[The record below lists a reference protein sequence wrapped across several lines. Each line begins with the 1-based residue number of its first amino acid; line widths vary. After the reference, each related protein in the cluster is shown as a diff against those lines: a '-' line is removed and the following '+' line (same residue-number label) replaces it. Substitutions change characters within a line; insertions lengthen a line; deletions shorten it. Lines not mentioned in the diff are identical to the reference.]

1 MQKFPRLL
9 QVIVLLLMAG
19 VSALVPRIT
28 SSADS
33 RKQHAAT
40 FRKTVRPFLSDNCVF
55 CHNKTLKMADLQLDA
70 IRTPRAAL
78 KRGEVWE
85 KVREKLLRGEMPPEG
100 RPRPDPETVNA
111 IVEWIESSP
120 NRLPRARR
128 PDPGRVTA
136 RRLNRAEYNNT
147 VRDLAGVDLRPADD
161 FPADDAG
168 YGFDNIGDV
177 LSLPPVL
184 MEKYMAAA
192 DKIAQAAI
200 VTPLRIKPTLEKF
213 LAPREVNGQV
223 TVNTDGSFD
232 VKHRFPVEAEYEI
245 QIGVVDRRY
254 RKAEQS
260 SSVPVPSPA
269 QMVASL
275 DGRQVKTFY
284 VAADKYEQ
292 PNYHLQLQV
301 SAGQHRLSAYFLSDE
316 EAYRLSAYFLSDV
329 KEGGQEAE
337 RKLFVDNFV
346 ILGPRNVKPTVL
358 TDSHKR
364 IMICGEAEGS
374 YQPECAR
381 EILSNLAQ
389 RAYRRPL
396 RDGEVNS
403 LLGLVKLADK
413 EGDTFAQGIQLAL
426 KAILVSPHFLFRIEQ
441 DPDLDNPDARHEIRQ
456 HELAT
461 RLSYFLW
468 SSMPDEELFQAAEE
482 GTLRDPRKLESQ
494 IRRMLEDP
502 KSYALVE
509 NFAGQWLQLRNLE
522 SISPDPDRF
531 PEFDEE
537 LRTAM
542 RRETELLF
550 EAIMHEDRSI
560 VDFLDARFTFLNERL
575 ARHYGIEG
583 VKGDEFRRIALEDER
598 RGGVLTQASVLTV
611 SSYPTRTSPVIRGK
625 WLLEN
630 ILGAPPPDPPPG
642 APPLDEAKVGLN
654 GTLRE
659 QLEQHRANPT
669 CAVCHAKIDPLGFAL
684 ENYDAIG
691 AWRTHYGKFPIDAS
705 GTLPGGRSFSG
716 PSELRAILTAKKR
729 DFARCLTEKML
740 TYALGRGLEG
750 YDKPTVEAIVRRLE
764 ADEFRFSR
772 LVAEIA
778 NSMPFR
784 MRRGERGTQ

>member
-1 MQKFPRLL
+1 MKGLQGLL
-9 QVIVLLLMAG
+9 QAGVMILMAG
-19 VSALVPRIT
+19 VLALVPQSM
-28 SSADS
+28 SSDDS
-33 RKQHAAT
+33 RKEHSAA
-40 FRKTVRPFLSDNCVF
+40 FRKTVRPFLTDNCVF
-55 CHNKTLKMADLQLDA
+55 CHNKTLNTAGLQLDSF
-70 IRTPRAAL
+70 RTPRAAL
-78 KRGEVWE
+78 KGGEIWE
-85 KVREKLLRGEMPPEG
+85 KVLGKLLRGEMPPEG
-100 RPRPDPETVNA
+100 RPRPDPETVKA
-111 IVEWIESSP
+111 VLEWIESRP
-120 NRLPRARR
+120 NRPSRSQR

-147 VRDLAGVDLRPADD
+147 VRDLVGVDLRPADD

-168 YGFDNIGDV
+168 YGFDNMGDV

-192 DKIAQAAI
+192 DQIARAAI
-200 VTPLRIKPTLEKF
+200 VTPLRVKPTLEKF
-213 LAPREVNGQV
+213 LAPREADGRIPV
-223 TVNTDGSFD
+223 TADGSFE
-232 VKHRFPVEAEYEI
+232 VKHKFPVEAEYEI
-245 QIGVVDRRY
+245 QIRVVDRRY
-254 RKAEQS
+254 RPKKDEL
-260 SSVPVPSPA
+260 PPPLPPPA
-269 QMVASL
+269 RMAASL
-275 DGRQVKTFY
+275 DGRQVKTFD
-284 VAADKYEQ
+284 VEADKYERGT
-292 PNYHLQLQV
+292 YDFQLEVPAGEHRV
-301 SAGQHRLSAYFLSDE
+301 SAEFLSQG
-316 EAYRLSAYFLSDV
+316 L
-329 KEGGQEAE
+329 EGIPQIDDPKDPYKGE

-346 ILGPRNVKPTVL
+346 ILGPRNVKPPIL
-358 TDSHKR
+358 TESHKR
-364 IMICGEAEGS
+364 IMVCGEAEGS

-381 EILSNLAQ
+381 EILSKLAR

-396 RDGEVNS
+396 RDGEVES

-413 EGDTFAQGIQLAL
+413 EGDTFTQGIQLAL
-426 KAILVSPHFLFRIEQ
+426 EAILVSPKFLFRIEQ
-441 DPDLDNPDARHEIRQ
+441 DPDPNNPDAHHEIHQ

-468 SSMPDEELFQAAEE
+468 SSMPDEALFHAAEE
-482 GTLRDPRKLESQ
+482 RKLDGPKELTSQ
-494 IRRMLEDP
+494 IRRMLRDP

-522 SISPDPDRF
+522 SASPDPDRF

-542 RRETELLF
+542 RRETELFF
-550 EAIMHEDRSI
+550 ETIMREDRSI

-583 VKGDEFRRIALEDER
+583 VKGDEFRRIPLEDER
-598 RGGVLTQASVLTV
+598 RGGVLTQASILTV
-611 SSYPTRTSPVIRGK
+611 SSYSTRTSPVIRGK

-630 ILGAPPPDPPPG
+630 ILGAPPPDPLPG
-642 APPLDEAKVGLN
+642 VPPLDEAKVGLN

-659 QLEQHRANPT
+659 QMEQHRSNPT
-669 CAVCHAKIDPLGFAL
+669 CAVCHAKIDPLGFGL

-691 AWRTHYGKFPIDAS
+691 AWRTHYGEFPIDAS
-705 GTLPGGRSFSG
+705 GTLPGGKSFSG
-716 PSELRAILTAKKR
+716 PSELRAILTEKKR

-772 LVAEIA
+772 LVVEIA

-784 MRRGERGTQ
+784 MRRGEGGTQ

>member
-1 MQKFPRLL
+1 
-9 QVIVLLLMAG
+9 
-19 VSALVPRIT
+19 
-28 SSADS
+28 
-33 RKQHAAT
+33 
-40 FRKTVRPFLSDNCVF
+40 
-55 CHNKTLKMADLQLDA
+55 
-70 IRTPRAAL
+70 
-78 KRGEVWE
+78 
-85 KVREKLLRGEMPPEG
+85 
-100 RPRPDPETVNA
+100 
-111 IVEWIESSP
+111 
-120 NRLPRARR
+120 
-128 PDPGRVTA
+128 
-136 RRLNRAEYNNT
+136 
-147 VRDLAGVDLRPADD
+147 
-161 FPADDAG
+161 
-168 YGFDNIGDV
+168 
-177 LSLPPVL
+177 
-184 MEKYMAAA
+184 MAAA
-192 DKIAQAAI
+192 DKIARAAI
-200 VTPLRIKPTLEKF
+200 ITPLRVKPTLEKF
-213 LAPREVNGQV
+213 LAPREADGRIPV
-223 TVNTDGSFD
+223 TADGSFE
-232 VKHRFPVEAEYEI
+232 VGHRFPVEAEYEI
-245 QIGVVDRRY
+245 RIRVVDRRY
-254 RKAEQS
+254 RPKKDQ
-260 SSVPVPSPA
+260 PLPPLPPPA
-269 QMVASL
+269 RLAASL
-275 DGRQVKTFY
+275 DGQQVKTFD

-292 PNYHLQLQV
+292 GTHDFRLEVP
-301 SAGQHRLSAYFLSDE
+301 AGEHRLSAEFLSQ
-316 EAYRLSAYFLSDV
+316 RL
-329 KEGGQEAE
+329 EGIPRIEDPKDPYKGE
-337 RKLFVDNFV
+337 RKLFVDNFI
-346 ILGPRNVKPTVL
+346 ILGPRNVKPPVL
-358 TDSHKR
+358 TESHKR

-381 EILSNLAQ
+381 EILSKLAR

-396 RDGEVNS
+396 RDGEVDS

-426 KAILVSPHFLFRIEQ
+426 KAILVSPHFLFRIER

-509 NFAGQWLQLRNLE
+509 NFAGQWSQLRNLE

-542 RRETELLF
+542 RRETELFF
-550 EAIMHEDRSI
+550 ESIMREDRSI

-630 ILGAPPPDPPPG
+630 IFGAPPPDPPPG
-642 APPLDEAKVGLN
+642 GPPLDEAKVGLN

-669 CAVCHAKIDPLGFAL
+669 CAVCHAKIDPLGFGF

-705 GTLPGGRSFSG
+705 GTLPGGESFSG

-772 LVAEIA
+772 LVVEIA

>member
-1 MQKFPRLL
+1 M
-9 QVIVLLLMAG
+9 
-19 VSALVPRIT
+19 PRIM

-33 RKQHAAT
+33 RKQHAET
-40 FRKTVRPFLSDNCVF
+40 FRKTVRPFLNDNCVF
-55 CHNKTLKMADLQLDA
+55 CHNKTLKTADLQLDA
-70 IRTPRAAL
+70 IRTPKAAL
-78 KRGEVWE
+78 KGGEIWE

-100 RPRPDPETVNA
+100 RPRPDPETVTA
-111 IVEWIESSP
+111 VLEWIESSP
-120 NRLPRARR
+120 NRPSRDPR

-192 DKIAQAAI
+192 DKIARAAI
-200 VTPLRIKPTLEKF
+200 VTPLRVKPTLEKF
-213 LAPREVNGQV
+213 LAPRESGGRVGV
-223 TVNTDGSFD
+223 TADGSFE
-232 VKHRFPVEAEYEI
+232 VMHRFPVEAKYEI
-245 QIGVVDRRY
+245 RIRVVDRRY
-254 RKAEQS
+254 RPKKDE
-260 SSVPVPSPA
+260 PPPPLPPPA
-269 QMVASL
+269 RMAASL
-275 DGRQVKTFY
+275 DGQQVKTFD

-292 PNYHLQLQV
+292 GTYDFRLEVP
-301 SAGQHRLSAYFLSDE
+301 AGEHRLSAEFLSQG
-316 EAYRLSAYFLSDV
+316 L
-329 KEGGQEAE
+329 EGMPRIEDTKDPYKGE

-346 ILGPRNVKPTVL
+346 ILGPRNVKPPVL

-396 RDGEVNS
+396 RDGEVDS

-426 KAILVSPHFLFRIEQ
+426 KAILVSPHFLFRIER
-441 DPDLDNPDARHEIRQ
+441 DPDLDNPDARHEIHP

-482 GTLRDPRKLESQ
+482 GTLRDPRKLGSQ

-502 KSYALVE
+502 KSIALVE

-522 SISPDPDRF
+522 SASPDPDRF

-542 RRETELLF
+542 RRETELFF
-550 EAIMHEDRSI
+550 ESIMREDRSI
-560 VDFLDARFTFLNERL
+560 VDFLNARFTFLNERL

-583 VKGDEFRRIALEDER
+583 VIGDEFRRIALEDER

-630 ILGAPPPDPPPG
+630 ILGAPPPDPPPR

-669 CAVCHAKIDPLGFAL
+669 CAVCHARIDPLGFAL

-705 GTLPGGRSFSG
+705 GTLPGGKSFSG
-716 PSELRAILTAKKR
+716 PGELRAILTAKKR

-740 TYALGRGLEG
+740 IYALGRGLEG

-764 ADEFRFSR
+764 SDEFRFSR
-772 LVAEIA
+772 LVVEIA

-784 MRRGERGTQ
+784 MRRGEGWTQ

>member
-1 MQKFPRLL
+1 MQRFPHLL
-9 QVIVLLLMAG
+9 QVLVLLLLAG
-19 VSALVPRIT
+19 VSALVPRFM

-40 FRKTVRPFLSDNCVF
+40 FRKTVRPFLNDNCVF
-55 CHNKTLKMADLQLDA
+55 CHNKTLKTAGLQLDSF
-70 IRTPRAAL
+70 RTPRAAL
-78 KRGEVWE
+78 KGGEVWE
-85 KVREKLLRGEMPPEG
+85 KVREKLIRGEMPPEG
-100 RPRPDPETVNA
+100 RPRPDPETVTA
-111 IVEWIESSP
+111 VLEWIESSP
-120 NRLPRARR
+120 NRPSRDPR

-192 DKIAQAAI
+192 DKIARAAI
-200 VTPLRIKPTLEKF
+200 VTPLRVKPTLEKF
-213 LAPREVNGQV
+213 LAPREADGRTPV
-223 TVNTDGSFD
+223 TADGSFE
-232 VKHRFPVEAEYEI
+232 VGHRFPVEAEYEI
-245 QIGVVDRRY
+245 RIRVVDRRY
-254 RKAEQS
+254 RPKKDH
-260 SSVPVPSPA
+260 PLPPLPPPA
-269 QMVASL
+269 RLAASL
-275 DGRQVKTFY
+275 DGQQVKTFE

-292 PNYHLQLQV
+292 GTYDFRLEVP
-301 SAGQHRLSAYFLSDE
+301 AGEHRLSAEFLSQE
-316 EAYRLSAYFLSDV
+316 L
-329 KEGGQEAE
+329 EGIPRIEDTKDPYKGE
-337 RKLFVDNFV
+337 RKLFVDNFI
-346 ILGPRNVKPTVL
+346 ILGPRNVKPPVL
-358 TDSHKR
+358 TESHKR

-381 EILSNLAQ
+381 EVLSKLAR

-396 RDGEVNS
+396 RAGEIDS

-426 KAILVSPHFLFRIEQ
+426 KAILVSPHFLFRIER

-542 RRETELLF
+542 RRETELFF
-550 EAIMHEDRSI
+550 ESIMREDRSI

-583 VKGDEFRRIALEDER
+583 VTGDEFRRIALEDER

-705 GTLPGGRSFSG
+705 GTLPGGKSFSG
-716 PSELRAILTAKKR
+716 PSEIRAILTAKKR

-764 ADEFRFSR
+764 ADEFRCSR
-772 LVAEIA
+772 LVVEIA

>member
-1 MQKFPRLL
+1 MQRFPHLL
-9 QVIVLLLMAG
+9 QVLVLLLLAG
-19 VSALVPRIT
+19 VSALVPRFM

-33 RKQHAAT
+33 RKEHAET
-40 FRKTVRPFLSDNCVF
+40 FRKTVRPFLNDNCVF
-55 CHNKTLKMADLQLDA
+55 CHNKTLKTADLQLDA
-70 IRTPRAAL
+70 IRTPGVSL

-100 RPRPDPETVNA
+100 RPRPDPETVTA
-111 IVEWIESSP
+111 VLEWIESSP
-120 NRLPRARR
+120 SRPSRAPR

-192 DKIAQAAI
+192 DKIARAAI
-200 VTPLRIKPTLEKF
+200 VTPLRVKPTLEKF
-213 LAPREVNGQV
+213 LAPREAAGRIPV
-223 TVNTDGSFD
+223 TADGSFE
-232 VKHRFPVEAEYEI
+232 VGHRFPVEAEYEI
-245 QIGVVDRRY
+245 RIRVVDRRY
-254 RKAEQS
+254 RPKKDE
-260 SSVPVPSPA
+260 PLPPLPPPA
-269 QMVASL
+269 RLAASL
-275 DGRQVKTFY
+275 DGQQVKTFD

-292 PNYHLQLQV
+292 GTYDFRLEVP
-301 SAGQHRLSAYFLSDE
+301 AGEHRLSAEFLSQGLEDIPRIE
-316 EAYRLSAYFLSDV
+316 DPKDPY
-329 KEGGQEAE
+329 KGE

-346 ILGPRNVKPTVL
+346 ILGPRNVKPPVL
-358 TDSHKR
+358 TESHKR

-381 EILSNLAQ
+381 EVLSNLAQ

-396 RDGEVNS
+396 RDGEIDS

-441 DPDLDNPDARHEIRQ
+441 DPDPDNPDARHEIRQ

-468 SSMPDEELFQAAEE
+468 SSMPDGELFQAAEE

-542 RRETELLF
+542 RRETELFF
-550 EAIMHEDRSI
+550 ETIMREDRSI

-642 APPLDEAKVGLN
+642 VPPLDEDKVGLN

-659 QLEQHRANPT
+659 QLEQHRSDPT
-669 CAVCHAKIDPLGFAL
+669 CAVCHAKIDPLGFGF

-705 GTLPGGRSFSG
+705 GTLPGGKTFSG

-772 LVAEIA
+772 LVVEIA

>member
-1 MQKFPRLL
+1 M
-9 QVIVLLLMAG
+9 
-19 VSALVPRIT
+19 
-28 SSADS
+28 
-33 RKQHAAT
+33 
-40 FRKTVRPFLSDNCVF
+40 
-55 CHNKTLKMADLQLDA
+55 
-70 IRTPRAAL
+70 
-78 KRGEVWE
+78 
-85 KVREKLLRGEMPPEG
+85 
-100 RPRPDPETVNA
+100 NA

-120 NRLPRARR
+120 NRPSRAPR

-192 DKIAQAAI
+192 DKIARAAI
-200 VTPLRIKPTLEKF
+200 VTPLRVKPTLEKF
-213 LAPREVNGQV
+213 LAPREADGRIPV
-223 TVNTDGSFD
+223 TADGSFE
-232 VKHRFPVEAEYEI
+232 VGHRFPVEAEYEI
-245 QIGVVDRRY
+245 RIRVVDRRY
-254 RKAEQS
+254 RPKKDQ
-260 SSVPVPSPA
+260 PLPPLPPPA
-269 QMVASL
+269 RLATSL
-275 DGRQVKTFY
+275 DGQQVKTLE

-292 PNYHLQLQV
+292 GTYDCRLEVP
-301 SAGQHRLSAYFLSDE
+301 AGEHRLSAEFLAQGLERIPRIEDPKDP
-316 EAYRLSAYFLSDV
+316 Y
-329 KEGGQEAE
+329 KGE
-337 RKLFVDNFV
+337 RKLFVDNFI
-346 ILGPRNVKPTVL
+346 ILGPRNVKPPVL
-358 TDSHKR
+358 TESHKR

-381 EILSNLAQ
+381 EILSKLAR

-396 RDGEVNS
+396 RDGEVDS

-413 EGDTFAQGIQLAL
+413 EKDTFAQGIQLAL
-426 KAILVSPHFLFRIEQ
+426 KAILVSPHFLFRIER

-482 GTLRDPRKLESQ
+482 GTLRGPKKLESQ

-542 RRETELLF
+542 RRETELFF
-550 EAIMHEDRSI
+550 ESIMREDRSI

-659 QLEQHRANPT
+659 QLEQHRANPN
-669 CAVCHAKIDPLGFAL
+669 CAVCHAKIDPLGFGF

-705 GTLPGGRSFSG
+705 GTLPGGKSFSG
-716 PSELRAILTAKKR
+716 PSELRAILTAKER
-729 DFARCLTEKML
+729 DFARCITEKIL

-750 YDKPTVEAIVRRLE
+750 YDKPTVEAILRRLE
-764 ADEFRFSR
+764 ADDFRFSR
-772 LVAEIA
+772 LVVEIA